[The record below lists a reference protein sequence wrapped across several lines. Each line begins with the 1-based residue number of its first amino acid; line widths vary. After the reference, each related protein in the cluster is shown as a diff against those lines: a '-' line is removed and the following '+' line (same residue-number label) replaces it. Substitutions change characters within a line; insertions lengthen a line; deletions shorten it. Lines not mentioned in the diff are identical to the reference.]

1 MKVTVQKLIEWV
13 LVVFIFTVIALVILM
28 LSDLQGGQM
37 KTFRITYTQ
46 ASENTV
52 EIEANS
58 ARDAWALVKSG
69 DLDDKS
75 VLWNIPGKI
84 QYKAKVTEEITK
96 HMASNP
102 T

>member
-1 MKVTVQKLIEWV
+1 
-13 LVVFIFTVIALVILM
+13 
-28 LSDLQGGQM
+28 M
-37 KTFRITYTQ
+37 KTFRIQYTQ

-69 DLDDKS
+69 NLDDKS
-75 VLWNIPGKI
+75 VLWNIPGKVA
-84 QYKAKVTEEITK
+84 YKAKVTEEITK

-102 T
+102 V